1 MSLAFNIP
9 DHPSLAIISV
19 VNVPYGIIKLLYPA
33 VLQGWVWLPIVIAM
47 HQSSSS
53 GQGTRWRNN
62 KDAFRAKWVFTGRDD
77 RRCLL
82 QSPGLCLIIL
92 VYLYYVVQCTSKRV
106 HNTKMSI
113 MLSRRLFSFLRTI
126 PWLSVIYS
134 CRGKALPLPPLRP
147 GAVNLTVVVSTVS
160 AVQVAGEEEEAAAA
174 KAVTKVI

>member
-1 MSLAFNIP
+1 M
-9 DHPSLAIISV
+9 
-19 VNVPYGIIKLLYPA
+19 
-33 VLQGWVWLPIVIAM
+33 
-47 HQSSSS
+47 
-53 GQGTRWRNN
+53 
-62 KDAFRAKWVFTGRDD
+62 
-77 RRCLL
+77 
-82 QSPGLCLIIL
+82 
-92 VYLYYVVQCTSKRV
+92 

-160 AVQVAGEEEEAAAA
+160 AVQVAEEEEEAAAAA